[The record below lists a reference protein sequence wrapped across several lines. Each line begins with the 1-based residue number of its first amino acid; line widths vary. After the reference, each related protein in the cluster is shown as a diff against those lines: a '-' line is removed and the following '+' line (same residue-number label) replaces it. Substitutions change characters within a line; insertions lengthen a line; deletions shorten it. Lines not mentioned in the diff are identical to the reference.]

1 MGPPISEQNVIQ
13 SSQPHI
19 DLLLKGGRVIDPAN
33 NVDGQFDVAVSR
45 TRVSA
50 VEADIPASSAHKVVD
65 VSRLLVVPGLIDLHA
80 HFCGFRGFVLPD
92 AHCLPT
98 GVTAA
103 LDAGGSGWKT
113 YDDFN
118 DQVISKSTTRVFAL
132 LNIVG
137 AGMVGDP
144 EQDLEEMDP
153 EAAAAKISQ
162 RPERIV
168 GIKVAHYQGPGWE
181 PLDRGVEAAQATGT
195 FVMVD
200 QNALPTRTADKM
212 LLEHLQPGDVTT
224 HCFGFGKP
232 VINAK
237 GEVKPFVR
245 EARQRG
251 IQFDVGHGAGSFS
264 FRMAEAAVA
273 GGFPPDTISTD
284 MHTSSLLTCNANMP
298 ETMSKMLACGMPLFD
313 VIRASTVAPAAQLK
327 HTELGTLTIGSD
339 ADIAVLALNEGDFG
353 FTDNGPTGNRV
364 MKARQRLT
372 AELTIAQGNVA
383 WDANG
388 RTRDDW
394 SHTPPPDE
402 RIP

>member
-1 MGPPISEQNVIQ
+1 M
-13 SSQPHI
+13 
-19 DLLLKGGRVIDPAN
+19 
-33 NVDGQFDVAVSR
+33 
-45 TRVSA
+45 
-50 VEADIPASSAHKVVD
+50 
-65 VSRLLVVPGLIDLHA
+65 PGLIDLHA
-80 HFCGFRGFVLPD
+80 HFCGFKGFVLPD

-113 YDDFN
+113 YDAFN

-153 EAAAAKISQ
+153 EAAVAKISQ
-162 RPERIV
+162 RPDRLV

-237 GEVKPFVR
+237 GEVKSVR
-245 EARQRG
+245 PRG
-251 IQFDVGHGAGSFS
+251 EGTGHSVRRGT
-264 FRMAEAAVA
+264 RRVAASHSGWPRRRWQA
-273 GGFPPDTISTD
+273 
-284 MHTSSLLTCNANMP
+284 
-298 ETMSKMLACGMPLFD
+298 
-313 VIRASTVAPAAQLK
+313 ASR
-327 HTELGTLTIGSD
+327 
-339 ADIAVLALNEGDFG
+339 
-353 FTDNGPTGNRV
+353 PT
-364 MKARQRLT
+364 
-372 AELTIAQGNVA
+372 
-383 WDANG
+383 
-388 RTRDDW
+388 
-394 SHTPPPDE
+394 P
-402 RIP
+402 

>member
-1 MGPPISEQNVIQ
+1 MTQ
-13 SSQPHI
+13 SNQPYT

-33 NVDGQFDVAVSR
+33 GVDGQFDVAIARSK
-45 TRVSA
+45 VSA
-50 VEADIPASSAHKVVD
+50 VEAEIPSSSARRVVD
-65 VSRLLVVPGLIDLHA
+65 VSGLLVVPGLIDLHA
-80 HFCGFRGFVLPD
+80 HFSGFRGFVLPD

-103 LDAGGSGWKT
+103 LDVGGPGWRT
-113 YDDFN
+113 FDAFN
-118 DQVISKSTTRVFAL
+118 EQVISKSTTRIFAL
-132 LNIVG
+132 LNIAG
-137 AGMVGDP
+137 EGMVGDP
-144 EQDLEEMDP
+144 EQDLEGMDP
-153 EAAAAKISQ
+153 EATAAKIRQ
-162 RPERIV
+162 RPDLIV
-168 GIKVAHYQGPGWE
+168 GIKVAHYAGPGWE

-200 QNALPTRTADKM
+200 QNALPTRTADEM
-212 LLEHLQPGDVTT
+212 LLEHLEPGDVTT
-224 HCFGFGKP
+224 HCFGYGKP
-232 VINAK
+232 VVDGK
-237 GEVKPFVR
+237 GNVKGFVR
-245 EARQRG
+245 EARERG

-264 FRMAEAAVA
+264 FRMATAALA

-298 ETMSKMLACGMPLFD
+298 ETMSKLLACGMPLVD
-313 VIRASTVAPAAQLK
+313 VIRASTAVPAAQLK
-327 HTELGTLTIGSD
+327 HTELGALGIGSD
-339 ADIAVLALNEGDFG
+339 ADVAVLALNEGDFG

-372 AELTIAQGNVA
+372 AEITIAKGNVA

-402 RIP
+402 RLP